1 MNLDFVRSLLLAVPL
16 ALAMWLSPVLA
27 DPIGI
32 LPTEPGSL
40 PTTFPSG
47 HGGPISSPTLV
58 PITINGQGVL
68 SSNPNDVWEKQVV
81 WEYTTI
87 NTGDVLCIDESID
100 IFNPLS
106 TSAPFALTDWEEELL
121 STDSRFV
128 WHPTSSL
135 KVNGIDAGA
144 GQING
149 SEIRF
154 DYEPIVPGIPGGTPV
169 TLDIRKYITYTGDG
183 PITGGGGAS
192 SISFTIR
199 ERPSVPEPS
208 GLHLLAF
215 GMSCWI
221 ARRRKP

>member
-1 MNLDFVRSLLLAVPL
+1 MNLHFTRSLLLAVPL
-16 ALAMWLSPVLA
+16 ALVMWLNPVQA

-47 HGGPISSPTLV
+47 HGGPMSSPTLV
-58 PITINGQGVL
+58 PITITGEGVI
-68 SSNPNDVWEKQVV
+68 SSNPNDVWDKEIV
-81 WEYTTI
+81 WQYTVI
-87 NTGDVLCIDESID
+87 NPGDVLCIDESIK
-100 IFNPLS
+100 ISNPPS
-106 TSAPFALTDWEEELL
+106 TGTPFAINDWEEDLL
-121 STDSRFV
+121 SPYPNFV